1 MTFSKL
7 SPFSAGMVLVV
18 FFIILITFIYNMVRS
33 MILKRNRLS
42 TCVSVVAV
50 IVTFIIFEILEM
62 HFLGDFLIGFELPII
77 MLLLIQMALF
87 ILAVTQQYAIGKWER
102 SHISNMSVKEAFDR
116 LPTGLCYYFD
126 DGVPVMVNDAMQCI
140 SREMFGKSVTDAELL
155 WENLSKSETS
165 KLVQEGD
172 IPIVKSTDG
181 RAFSIKRNLLRIHGR
196 TLPEIIAVDVSTE
209 YRMTRELE
217 SRQAKAR
224 RLNSRLKALLG
235 TIEYVTMNRE
245 LLSLKTALHDNI
257 GQSILIA
264 KRYLLEPESVDKKEM
279 LKFWRNNIKHLL
291 SNEVEEWEFP
301 YYVISRQ
308 ADKLGIK
315 LQITGELPGES
326 RLIPVVDSAISV
338 HIGNV
343 LKHAG
348 GNECRINVEKTAG
361 SYILNFLND
370 GKKPDNVIIERGGLK
385 NLRRDVENIGGRLN
399 IYTSPEFRMEI
410 ILPVED
416 SNSVIWGGVS

>member
-1 MTFSKL
+1 
-7 SPFSAGMVLVV
+7 
-18 FFIILITFIYNMVRS
+18 
-33 MILKRNRLS
+33 MILKNRLS
-42 TCVSVVAV
+42 TFVSVVAV

-62 HFLGDFLIGFELPII
+62 HFSGDFLIAFELPIN
-77 MLLLIQMALF
+77 MLLLLQMALF

-172 IPIVKSTDG
+172 MPIVKSTDG
-181 RAFSIKRNLLRIHGR
+181 RAFSIKQNLLRIHGR

-264 KRYLLEPESVDKKEM
+264 RRYLLEPESVDKNEM
-279 LKFWRNNIKHLL
+279 LQFWRNNIKHLL
-291 SNEVEEWEFP
+291 SNEVEDWELP
-301 YYVISRQ
+301 YYVISKE

-315 LQITGELPGES
+315 LQIIGELPCES
-326 RLIPVVDSAISV
+326 RLIPLVDSAISV
-338 HIGNV
+338 HIGNT
-343 LKHAG
+343 LKHAEG
-348 GNECRINVEKTAG
+348 KECTIRVEKTAG

-370 GKKPDNVIIERGGLK
+370 GKKPDNVIIEKGGLK
-385 NLRRDVENIGGRLN
+385 NLRRDVENIGGSLN